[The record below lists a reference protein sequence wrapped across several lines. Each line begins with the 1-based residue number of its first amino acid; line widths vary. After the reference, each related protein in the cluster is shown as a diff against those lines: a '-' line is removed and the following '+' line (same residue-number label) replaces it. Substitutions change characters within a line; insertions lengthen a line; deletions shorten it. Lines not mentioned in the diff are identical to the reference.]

1 MSYSTKNPLEMKGSL
16 VRIQGKE
23 GFMLEGTHA
32 TLYPMYKHIHE
43 NHKELYLYDL
53 RHSETDW
60 SRPFLLQEGGSI
72 LVNYFGIVIMREPI
86 KFAKNKIFYW
96 QLARNSCGIAGERI
110 LASRAD
116 GQIPAQALTRWLVL
130 TKPHFSLSHFVYK

>member
-86 KFAKNKIFYW
+86 KFAKNKKDFT
-96 QLARNSCGIAGERI
+96 LRHNGKSCDLFTYNTAMFKDFIEENYE
-110 LASRAD
+110 
-116 GQIPAQALTRWLVL
+116 V
-130 TKPHFSLSHFVYK
+130 FV